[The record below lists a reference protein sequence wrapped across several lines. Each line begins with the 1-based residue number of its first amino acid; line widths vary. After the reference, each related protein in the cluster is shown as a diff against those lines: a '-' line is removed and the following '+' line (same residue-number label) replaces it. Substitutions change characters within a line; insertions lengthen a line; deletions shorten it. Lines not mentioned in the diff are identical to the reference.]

1 MRLPV
6 VVFGVVLLIAGAALW
21 FVPLTS
27 ASTTVQ
33 VPVGDAYD
41 FGVPTGYIVDGI
53 PYTATWNSGAA
64 TNVTIYSCGTNSACP
79 NEVNAPVVVQHNGSS
94 GSLKWTSS
102 AGHYFLLV
110 PNTTVNLTLSYLEPV
125 AGGLAGIG
133 TIGFGAI
140 VIVVGLA
147 LRRPVEAEPDSRPAA
162 AGTAASP
169 STAPDRPPK

>member
-6 VVFGVVLLIAGAALW
+6 VAFGVVLILAGAALW
-21 FVPLTS
+21 YVPLTS
-27 ASTTVQ
+27 ATTTIQ

-41 FGVPTGYIVDGI
+41 FGVPTGYIVAGI
-53 PYTATWNSGAA
+53 PYTASWNSGSL

-79 NEVNAPVVVQHNGSS
+79 NEVSAPVVAQRDASS

-125 AGGLAGIG
+125 SGGLVGLGALGL
-133 TIGFGAI
+133 GAI
-140 VIVVGLA
+140 VLVVGLA
-147 LRRPVEAEPDSRPAA
+147 LRRPPTDAPAA
-162 AGTAASP
+162 SPDPHPTKPAP